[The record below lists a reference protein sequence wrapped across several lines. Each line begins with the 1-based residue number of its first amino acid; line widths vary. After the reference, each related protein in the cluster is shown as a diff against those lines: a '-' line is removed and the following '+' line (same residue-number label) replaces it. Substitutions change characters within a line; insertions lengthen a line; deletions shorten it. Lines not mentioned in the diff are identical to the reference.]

1 MEGATNEAFHSEDIE
16 QGAPQNEPPQ
26 VENCGDV
33 KKDDTHTNKGNEDK
47 LVTKVK
53 AVKKFL
59 SCCKA
64 WLTGTN
70 FFVYISHFL
79 SAWGD
84 RMWAFGVGLFLIEIA
99 SESLQLTALYG
110 LSSAFT
116 YLFFGALVG
125 DWVDKTARLKAA
137 QISLALQNIFVICC
151 AAMVYVHLW
160 FMVYIKSQ
168 WNGWMLI
175 LSYAVIIILAILGN
189 MASMA
194 RTIAVEKDWIVE
206 ICGKD
211 KDMLAQMTSTL
222 RRIDLATKILA
233 PIATGQIMTYVGLEF
248 GAVFIGGWNLVT
260 VFIEYYLI
268 WKVYQTVPALRK
280 KKDLSKHD
288 DRETVVEEVELKEE
302 TLAKSDVTDKEISSE
317 DNRTDGIPE
326 GSSAGAQVTAEVT
339 AVEETKQGDDIV
351 IDEEKDCS
359 DDNKTG
365 KGKVVSKGTKD
376 GGCKFGRGFITLYRG
391 WRTYLRY
398 GVCNAG
404 LGLACLYMTVLGFDN
419 ITVGYAYSQN
429 ISESILGFLMAG
441 AAIVGIIGTIAY
453 PFIRRRIGLERTGLF
468 ALAAQIACLI
478 PCVVSVFMPGSP
490 FDILYR
496 SKEPVLIETNCSVS
510 TESVYNDTNQLNV
523 TLINVTV
530 VPDNVTDSCIDESSS
545 SFSYI
550 SIALLMTGIITAR
563 FGLWTADLTI
573 TQLFLENVEEKER
586 GIVNGVQQSLNRLMD
601 LFKFAM
607 VVAAPEPQLFGFLVF
622 ISFAS
627 VCLGAVLYATYSRKA
642 RGHLFHFEK
651 VIKCVNN
658 NEQYVT
664 SVAA

>member
-1 MEGATNEAFHSEDIE
+1 MA
-16 QGAPQNEPPQ
+16 
-26 VENCGDV
+26 
-33 KKDDTHTNKGNEDK
+33 
-47 LVTKVK
+47 
-53 AVKKFL
+53 
-59 SCCKA
+59 CCKE

-99 SESLQLTALYG
+99 SKSLQLTAIYG
-110 LSSAFT
+110 LCSAFT

-151 AAMVYVHLW
+151 AAVVYVHLW

-206 ICGKD
+206 ICGRD

-302 TLAKSDVTDKEISSE
+302 TLATTDVDVNAKEISSE

-326 GSSAGAQVTAEVT
+326 ESSAEIQVTAEEA
-339 AVEETKQGDDIV
+339 AVEETKHGKDIDFDDEKK
-351 IDEEKDCS
+351 DKEKDCS
-359 DDNKTG
+359 DDSKTG
-365 KGKVVSKGTKD
+365 KGKVVSKESKD
-376 GGCKFGRGFITLYRG
+376 GGCKFGKGFITLYRG
-391 WRTYLRY
+391 WRTYLHY

-429 ISESILGFLMAG
+429 ISESILGFLMGG
-441 AAIVGIIGTIAY
+441 AAIVGIVGTFAY

-468 ALAAQIACLI
+468 ALTAQITCLI

-490 FDILYR
+490 FDILHR
-496 SKEPVLIETNCSVS
+496 SKEPILIETNCSVS
-510 TESVYNDTNQLNV
+510 AESAYNATNQLNV

-530 VPDNVTDSCIDESSS
+530 VTDNVTNSCIDESDS

-573 TQLFLENVEEKER
+573 TQLFLENVEEQER

-622 ISFAS
+622 ISFGS